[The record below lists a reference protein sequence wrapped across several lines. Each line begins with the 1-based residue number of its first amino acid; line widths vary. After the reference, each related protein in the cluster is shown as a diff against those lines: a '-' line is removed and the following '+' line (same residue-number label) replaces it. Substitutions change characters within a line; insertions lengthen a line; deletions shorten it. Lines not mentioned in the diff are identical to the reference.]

1 MRPNHDNMFFSAL
14 ALCDWSPLQET
25 RRKIARMF
33 CSPKLCSSN
42 YSLLDSIASDELDTL
57 LKELAN
63 TTVGGSEQ
71 VVHIKPLLLMSC
83 ANMFIQFMC
92 TERFKYDDYKF
103 QTMVQTYDNIFYDIN
118 QSYPVDFLPW
128 LKIFY
133 RGHLKKLAKWSVEI
147 RSFIMDNI
155 VSKRRCYI
163 RAVTETD
170 GQQHGTGDKYDDD
183 ICDDDER
190 EPDDFTDALLMSLRN
205 EPQLNMDHIVFELED
220 FIGGHSA
227 VGNLVMIVLSM
238 LATRP
243 HVIHRIRM
251 EAEQVTG
258 GQRLIRLFDK
268 PDMPYTEATL
278 FETLRMISSPIVP
291 RVATED
297 TTIAGKETK
306 SQFYVMYYPLVKDFN
321 QIFFYK
327 TIKIT
332 FLNITLYSCLTYI
345 ECFIMLSLA
354 NNFFRINIF

>member
-1 MRPNHDNMFFSAL
+1 M
-14 ALCDWSPLQET
+14 
-25 RRKIARMF
+25 
-33 CSPKLCSSN
+33 
-42 YSLLDSIASDELDTL
+42 DSIASDELDTL

-63 TTVGGSEQ
+63 ATAGVSEQ
-71 VVHIKPLLLMSC
+71 VVYIKPLLLMSC

-92 TERFKYDDYKF
+92 TERFKYNDYKF
-103 QTMVQTYDNIFYDIN
+103 QTMVRTYDYIFYDIN
-118 QSYPVDFLPW
+118 QSYPLDFLPW

-133 RGHLKKLAKWSVEI
+133 RGHLKNLAKWSVEI
-147 RSFIMDNI
+147 RSFIMDTI
-155 VSKRRCYI
+155 VAKRRCYI
-163 RAVTETD
+163 RAVAETD
-170 GQQHGTGDKYDDD
+170 GQQHSTKDKYDDD
-183 ICDDDER
+183 DNDDGER

-205 EPQLNMDHIVFELED
+205 EPELNMDHILFELED

-238 LATRP
+238 LASRP
-243 HVIHRIRM
+243 HVIQRIRM

-306 SQFYVMYYPLVKDFN
+306 SKFYLV
-321 QIFFYK
+321 IIY
-327 TIKIT
+327 
-332 FLNITLYSCLTYI
+332 
-345 ECFIMLSLA
+345 
-354 NNFFRINIF
+354 